1 MEIISTLG
9 ILMLFSVTIFLGY
22 IGSLIFGRTK
32 IPDVVWLMLLGLLVS
47 YFGLVNRNIF
57 LSMSSLLAALALL
70 IILFEAGLNMNF
82 YQTLRGFPRSMVLA
96 VLGMLLSMGFV
107 GAVSVLYFRLDILSG
122 LLLGAI
128 LGGTSSPI
136 VLSVMSRLKI
146 RENIKTLI
154 NLESVLTDPLCIIV
168 SIMLMQMIV
177 ASASYSLAM
186 QGIASAF
193 SVGAMLGFVAGVIW
207 LFVLEKVKGR
217 PFDQML
223 TLAFLFLVYVFVES
237 LAGSGAISSLVF
249 GIVLGNGK
257 VFSKILKLGKSFSI
271 DESMRKFQAEISFFV
286 RSFFFVYIGLIA
298 VISQTF
304 ILYGLAI
311 AAVLILARLALVEIG
326 TFRINIEKSE
336 KNIMKI
342 MAPRGLAAAV
352 LAQLPAVYGIKNAEF
367 FSNVIF
373 IVIIATVIYSSIAV
387 MFFYKPAKDNNN
399 EKPEKFAKIA
409 GKEKTARPALNSFEK
424 N

>member
-193 SVGAMLGFVAGVIW
+193 SVGAMVGFVGGVAW

-237 LAGSGAISSLVF
+237 LAGSGAIASLVF

-298 VISQTF
+298 VINQTF
-304 ILYGLAI
+304 IMYGLAI
-311 AAVLILARLALVEIG
+311 AAVLILTRLALVEIG
-326 TFRINIEKSE
+326 TFGMGIEKYE

-352 LAQLPAVYGIKNAEF
+352 LAQLPAVYGIRNAEF
-367 FSNVIF
+367 FSNIIF

-387 MFFYKPAKDNNN
+387 MFFYKPAKDTDN
-399 EKPEKFAKIA
+399 EKPENSAGLA
-409 GKEKTARPALNSFEK
+409 GKKNTAGTALNSSGK
-424 N
+424 K

>member
-154 NLESVLTDPLCIIV
+154 NLESVLTDPLSIIV

-237 LAGSGAISSLVF
+237 LAGSGAIASLVF

-298 VISQTF
+298 AISRTF

-352 LAQLPAVYGIKNAEF
+352 LAQLPAVYGIRNSEF
-367 FSNVIF
+367 FSNIIF
-373 IVIIATVIYSSIAV
+373 IVIIATVIYSSIAM
-387 MFFYKPAKDNNN
+387 MFFYKPAKDADN
-399 EKPEKFAKIA
+399 EKPEKSA
-409 GKEKTARPALNSFEK
+409 GLAGRENTARPALNSSGK